1 MTTPHIHSI
10 TSLCFACVREQGER
24 AATATIR
31 RYLREEAK
39 ALYAEAAN
47 TGSAEVYQQARV
59 VENLANA
66 ITNEKHLR

>member
-1 MTTPHIHSI
+1 VSDAHIHKI
-10 TSLCFACVREQGER
+10 ENMCFTCVREQGER

-47 TGSAEVYQQARV
+47 TGNAETYQQARV

-66 ITNEKHLR
+66 ITNGKHLR